1 MAQKKTDMVHV
12 HIVRQTPNYPWP
24 ESFFTDLSV
33 EDLMHYKK
41 EIYQWTKDIDWSKI
55 KDEYT
60 HLVFYS
66 ELRDPQYNIYYANL
80 YLNGAKE
87 YCTEEYFESHYQN
100 PRQFT
105 IAVHRP

>member
-1 MAQKKTDMVHV
+1 MTQKKTDMVHV
-12 HIVRQTPNYPWP
+12 HIIRMTPNYPWP
-24 ESFFTDLSV
+24 ESIFADLSV

-41 EIYQWTKDIDWSKI
+41 EIYQWTKNIDWSQIDDK
-55 KDEYT
+55 YT
-60 HLVFYS
+60 HLIFYS
-66 ELRDPQYNIYYANL
+66 ELRDPQDNIYYANL

-87 YCTEEYFESHYQN
+87 YCTEEYFESHYQR

>member
-1 MAQKKTDMVHV
+1 MK
-12 HIVRQTPNYPWP
+12 
-24 ESFFTDLSV
+24 
-33 EDLMHYKK
+33 YKQ
-41 EIYQWTKDIDWSKI
+41 EIYKQIEKVDWSEIDDKY
-55 KDEYT
+55 K

-66 ELRDPQYNIYYANL
+66 ELRNIENNIYYANL

-87 YCTEEYFESHYQN
+87 YCTEEYFETHYQN